1 MQEVGEKCNFDNL
14 KKNRIDP
21 TAFLSSGVKT
31 SLFRK
36 GNVSIFS
43 LYTIYNIY
51 NPSKVY
57 YMLPTCNEVMGFNAT
72 FNNISVISWRSVL
85 FVGETREFIENHKL
99 STGPLMTRYCMNG
112 VRTHNFNGS

>member
-1 MQEVGEKCNFDNL
+1 LAGSVLKISEFLNIPCTTEFAQEIGEKCSFDNL

-43 LYTIYNIY
+43 LYTISNIY
-51 NPSKVY
+51 NPSKEY
-57 YMLPTCNEVMGFNAT
+57 YIV
-72 FNNISVISWRSVL
+72 RS
-85 FVGETREFIENHKL
+85 
-99 STGPLMTRYCMNG
+99 SYC
-112 VRTHNFNGS
+112 SK

>member
-1 MQEVGEKCNFDNL
+1 MAGSVLKIAEFLNIPCTTEFAQEVGEKCNFDNL

-57 YMLPTCNEVMGFNAT
+57 YMLH
-72 FNNISVISWRSVL
+72 SVL
-85 FVGETREFIENHKL
+85 KL
-99 STGPLMTRYCMNG
+99 SPHMKFTDPVYIVLG
-112 VRTHNFNGS
+112 H